1 VKNPRTPREP
11 IGKGWMKVEVYLP
24 NCICNGYVYCPY
36 RRLLDVLNG
45 ISSTTTT
52 VIEEFVSVSK
62 AELHF
67 PGRREAAETFCIN
80 KADILFVSETEHKSL
95 PLVPKFFTT
104 VKLRMLL
111 YTLTGQVHYPRG
123 RCIRD
128 VLNSMFRFFPMTN
141 VEVCSLAGG
150 SELGVNFL
158 AVNKERILALEEL
171 GDSVK
176 GI

>member
-1 VKNPRTPREP
+1 LER
-11 IGKGWMKVEVYLP
+11 
-24 NCICNGYVYCPY
+24 NGGPPS
-36 RRLLDVLNG
+36 LE
-45 ISSTTTT
+45 S
-52 VIEEFVSVSK
+52 
-62 AELHF
+62 
-67 PGRREAAETFCIN
+67 
-80 KADILFVSETEHKSL
+80 ADILFVSETEHKYL

-104 VKLRMLL
+104 VKLRMLP
-111 YTLTGQVHYPRG
+111 YTLIGQVHYPKG

-150 SELGVNFL
+150 SELEVSFL

-176 GI
+176 GVYL